1 MIKIIK
7 FKDAKGILMVFITVV
22 IKMELGLDMEYFNGI
37 MEKGFKV
44 IGRKVLKMDMEF
56 GLPKSMIDMK
66 DNG

>member
-1 MIKIIK
+1 
-7 FKDAKGILMVFITVV
+7 MVFITVV

-44 IGRKVLKMDMEF
+44 IGQKVLKMDMEF
-56 GLPKSMIDMK
+56 GLLKSMIDMK

>member
-1 MIKIIK
+1 
-7 FKDAKGILMVFITVV
+7 MVFITVV

>member
-44 IGRKVLKMDMEF
+44 IGQKVLKMDMEF
-56 GLPKSMIDMK
+56 GLLKSMIDMK

>member
-1 MIKIIK
+1 
-7 FKDAKGILMVFITVV
+7 MVFITVV

-56 GLPKSMIDMK
+56 GLLKSMIDMK